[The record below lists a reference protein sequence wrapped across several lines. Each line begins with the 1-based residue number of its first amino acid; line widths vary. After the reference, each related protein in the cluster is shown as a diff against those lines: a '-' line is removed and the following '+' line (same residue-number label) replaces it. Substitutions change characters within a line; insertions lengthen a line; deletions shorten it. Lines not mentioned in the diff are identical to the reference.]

1 MYHLKKKFTK
11 KVKRRTSRVNKKY
24 NRKRV
29 TKKIKLSRKKLNK
42 KNKKNKRRRRSVKR
56 GGSTEDIPD
65 QENIGIVGGVGINS
79 YVYRAMRDKQGGN
92 PDEADAE
99 VPAVGGNSDE
109 ADAEVPAVGGNSDEV
124 DVEVP
129 AAVGGKKK
137 RRQRGGNGCPCG
149 VV

>member
-56 GGSTEDIPD
+56 GGELNE
-65 QENIGIVGGVGINS
+65 ENFITNNYIIRSNS
-79 YVYRAMRDKQGGN
+79 FLFNFY
-92 PDEADAE
+92 
-99 VPAVGGNSDE
+99 
-109 ADAEVPAVGGNSDEV
+109 
-124 DVEVP
+124 
-129 AAVGGKKK
+129 
-137 RRQRGGNGCPCG
+137 C
-149 VV
+149 

>member
-56 GGSTEDIPD
+56 GGELNEDNIPPSHSMAGGDDGLNDTEEPG
-65 QENIGIVGGVGINS
+65 QYGGLKLPEFM
-79 YVYRAMRDKQGGN
+79 AGGN
-92 PDEADAE
+92 QDEE
-99 VPAVGGNSDE
+99 EPAVGGNSNDE
-109 ADAEVPAVGGNSDEV
+109 EQII
-124 DVEVP
+124 
-129 AAVGGKKK
+129 GGKMI
-137 RRQRGGNGCPCG
+137 RHRGGNGCPCG